1 MSTCNCDVCQ
11 RNKTFCA
18 RLAWLPE
25 PQRAYWDSLG
35 EDLLH
40 LQMDVDYYKAI
51 MNGQWP
57 SGKEVLLQAL
67 EKYKDES

>member
-1 MSTCNCDVCQ
+1 MNKCNCDVCQ
-11 RNKTFCA
+11 SNKVF
-18 RLAWLPE
+18 REKLALLPE
-25 PQRAYWDSLG
+25 AQLVYWESIG

-51 MNGQWP
+51 MKGKWP